1 MEHTAGIGNAH
12 LNLGTYSGLLLHSN
26 YLVLRYD
33 TMTISVR
40 LPPEEQH
47 MLEVLARR
55 VGRNKSDLMRQAVRE
70 LCQRLAADNRT
81 PYSLGQDLFGTGSPA
96 PAPTDPMK
104 RQIWEKL
111 RAKHRRLG

>member
-1 MEHTAGIGNAH
+1 
-12 LNLGTYSGLLLHSN
+12 
-26 YLVLRYD
+26 
-33 TMTISVR
+33 MTISVR

-55 VGRNKSDLMRQAVRE
+55 VGRSKSDLMRQAVRE

-81 PYSLGQDLFGTGSPA
+81 PYSLGQDLFGTGSLA

>member
-1 MEHTAGIGNAH
+1 
-12 LNLGTYSGLLLHSN
+12 
-26 YLVLRYD
+26 
-33 TMTISVR
+33 MTISVR

-81 PYSLGQDLFGTGSPA
+81 PYSLGQDLFGAGSLA